1 MREIKFRGKTAEL
14 LRCEILDDEN
24 SEWVYGYYLVGA
36 GMPFISSFG
45 VREPILVMPKT
56 VGQFTGL
63 IDKNGV
69 EIYENDIVK
78 VKYKEWREEYRCY
91 AEWEEIEQI
100 VFNDGAFIFMLMTEI
115 DDVQFYR
122 PLMENFQGIEL
133 ISLEVIGNIYEN
145 KELLEERK

>member
-1 MREIKFRGKTAEL
+1 MREIKFRGKTAE
-14 LRCEILDDEN
+14 DDEN

-45 VREPILVMPKT
+45 VREPILVMPET
-56 VGQFTGL
+56 VGQFAGL
-63 IDKNGV
+63 IDKNV
-69 EIYENDIVK
+69 IEIYENDIVK
-78 VKYKEWREEYRCY
+78 VKYKEWREEYQCY
-91 AEWEEIEQI
+91 EEWEEIEQI
-100 VFNDGAFIFMLMTEI
+100 VFKDGAFMLMTEI

-122 PLMENFQGIEL
+122 PLMKNFQGIEL

>member
-24 SEWVYGYYLVGA
+24 SELVYGYYLVGA

-45 VREPILVMPKT
+45 VREPILVMPET

-69 EIYENDIVK
+69 EIYEDDVIE
-78 VKYKEWREEYRCY
+78 VKYKEWREEYQCY

-100 VFNDGAFIFMLMTEI
+100 VFRDGAFMLKAEI
-115 DDVQFYR
+115 DDIQFYR
-122 PLMENFQGIEL
+122 PLMKMFQGIEL
-133 ISLEVIGNIYEN
+133 LSLEVIGNIYES
-145 KELLEERK
+145 KELLEEIK